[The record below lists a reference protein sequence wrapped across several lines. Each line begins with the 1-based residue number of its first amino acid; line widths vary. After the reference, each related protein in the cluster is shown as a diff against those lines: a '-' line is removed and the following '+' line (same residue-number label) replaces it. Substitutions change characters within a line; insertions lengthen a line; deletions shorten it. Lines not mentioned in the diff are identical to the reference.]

1 MTDLGEEEARRRFAD
16 ARVAHLATATP
27 DGRPHVVPIVF
38 ALDADTI
45 YHGVDAKP
53 KRHLALRRLAN
64 LAANPRAAVLAD
76 HYDDDWSAL
85 WWVRADGSARDVD
98 PAGPEGRMAVARIAE
113 RYPRFELRGGLVAVD
128 VGRWT
133 GWAARAAGEPGPAG
147 S

>member
-1 MTDLGEEEARRRFAD
+1 VTGLGATEARRRFIG

-38 ALDADTI
+38 VVDADTI

-76 HYDDDWSAL
+76 HYEEDWSAL

-98 PAGPEGRMAVARIAE
+98 PATPEGRMAVDRLGA
-113 RYPRFELRGGLVAVD
+113 RYPDFALRGDLVAID
-128 VGRWT
+128 VARWT
-133 GWAARAAGEPGPAG
+133 GWAA

>member
-1 MTDLGEEEARRRFAD
+1 VTGLAAVEARRRFAG

-38 ALDADTI
+38 AVDADTI

-76 HYDDDWSAL
+76 HYEEDWSAL
-85 WWVRADGSARDVD
+85 WWVRADGSARDLD
-98 PAGPEGRMAVARIAE
+98 PDAPEGRMAVDRLGE
-113 RYPRFELRGGLVAVD
+113 RYPDFALRGGLVAID
-128 VGRWT
+128 VARWS
-133 GWAARAAGEPGPAG
+133 GWAASGAPQEAGP
-147 S
+147 